1 MTASRAHP
9 DTYLAEL
16 RADVRAGLTAEP
28 KSLPP
33 KYFYDE
39 RGSEL
44 FEEITRLPEYYPTRA
59 ETAILRA
66 RAGEIAELS
75 RCESLVELGSGTSA
89 KTGLLLRALRESGT
103 LREFMP
109 FDVDPAVL
117 ADATEALTTQY
128 PGLRIVPF
136 VGDFEHDLGEIPAAK
151 GRRMIAFLGS
161 TIGNLE
167 PPARASLYR
176 NVAGVL
182 AGGDMFLLGTDLVKD
197 TGRLLRAYNDSAGVT
212 AEFNRNVLKVINR
225 ELRADFDVEE
235 FEHVAIWDA
244 EREWIEMRLRSVG
257 GAGRDRRRPRPD
269 GVLRR
274 GRRDADRGVGE
285 IPSGRYQSRASRRRL
300 PDTEVLDRPRRRLRA
315 HPRRAGRAAGRPYP
329 AGAPALRRLAL
340 SAVQDSSPG
349 SSSTT
354 WTAASSADAPPPSIP
369 ESYATRSGSS
379 LGLFLVLGD
388 QPTSALPEGWR
399 DRLVKVQNAN
409 TADISG
415 GQQFIGWCLNPEDL
429 CVAKLCAF
437 REKDQN
443 FVAALL
449 TADLVDSGV
458 IAARLATVPERYRR
472 SVERAVEWLASWA

>member
-1 MTASRAHP
+1 MSAQDRVQAHP
-9 DTYLAEL
+9 DSYLAEL

-89 KTGLLLRALRESGT
+89 KTGLLLRALREGGT
-103 LREFMP
+103 FREFMP

-117 ADATEALTTQY
+117 ADATEALRTQY
-128 PGLRIVPF
+128 PGPRIVPF
-136 VGDFEHDLGEIPAAK
+136 VGDFERDLGEIPAAK

-257 GAGRDRRRPRPD
+257 AQVVTVGDLGLTVSFDAGEEMRTEVSAKFHPAGIRAELAGAGFRTLKFWTDPD
-269 GVLRR
+269 GDFGLTL
-274 GRRDADRGVGE
+274 AE
-285 IPSGRYQSRASRRRL
+285 L
-300 PDTEVLDRPRRRLRA
+300 
-315 HPRRAGRAAGRPYP
+315 AGP
-329 AGAPALRRLAL
+329 
-340 SAVQDSSPG
+340 QDG
-349 SSSTT
+349 
-354 WTAASSADAPPPSIP
+354 
-369 ESYATRSGSS
+369 RSGTTSS
-379 LGLFLVLGD
+379 
-388 QPTSALPEGWR
+388 
-399 DRLVKVQNAN
+399 
-409 TADISG
+409 
-415 GQQFIGWCLNPEDL
+415 
-429 CVAKLCAF
+429 
-437 REKDQN
+437 
-443 FVAALL
+443 AALL
-449 TADLVDSGV
+449 DSH
-458 IAARLATVPERYRR
+458 
-472 SVERAVEWLASWA
+472 

>member
-1 MTASRAHP
+1 MPAQDRVQAHP
-9 DTYLAEL
+9 DSYLAQL

-28 KSLPP
+28 KSLLP

-136 VGDFEHDLGEIPAAK
+136 VGDFERDLGEIPAAK
-151 GRRMIAFLGS
+151 SRRMIAFLGS

-176 NVAGVL
+176 HVAGVL

-244 EREWIEMRLRSVG
+244 EREWIEMRLRLVG
-257 GAGRDRRRPRPD
+257 AQVVTVGDLGLTVSFDAGEEMRTEVSAKFRPAGIRAELAGAGFRTLRFWTDPD
-269 GVLRR
+269 GDFGLTLAELAGPQTASCRTGHYTSHHPVTGAPRLGTAPPGR
-274 GRRDADRGVGE
+274 GQRSTYASEPSRECLCGKIRTQRQDRGHRRDADLRPAASADDPGPVRGSLQRTTP
-285 IPSGRYQSRASRRRL
+285 PSQPPAPPALARPPCRRPLPGADPASA
-300 PDTEVLDRPRRRLRA
+300 RPRR
-315 HPRRAGRAAGRPYP
+315 
-329 AGAPALRRLAL
+329 
-340 SAVQDSSPG
+340 
-349 SSSTT
+349 
-354 WTAASSADAPPPSIP
+354 PPQRI
-369 ESYATRSGSS
+369 
-379 LGLFLVLGD
+379 
-388 QPTSALPEGWR
+388 
-399 DRLVKVQNAN
+399 
-409 TADISG
+409 
-415 GQQFIGWCLNPEDL
+415 
-429 CVAKLCAF
+429 
-437 REKDQN
+437 
-443 FVAALL
+443 
-449 TADLVDSGV
+449 
-458 IAARLATVPERYRR
+458 
-472 SVERAVEWLASWA
+472 